1 MRHPRVLG
9 LAGIAALAVA
19 AAAIAQNTPTAEPAT
34 PPAGEDVPAAAEPAG
49 TQPAGSTATVTPL
62 EAPAAVQATAI
73 EDTVLADLAAT
84 QPGDAEAGAA
94 KAAVCAACHGV
105 DGNPSDPQYPR
116 IAGQNERYVARQLAL
131 FKAGERTTPMA
142 AIMQP
147 YAMPL
152 SAQDMRDIGA
162 YFAGQSAGAGIADD
176 TVITDGKYEGLKFFE
191 VGQQLYRGGDVEREI
206 PACMACHGPAGRGNP
221 GPPYPSVA
229 GQFADYTARQLEL
242 FRDGMALGTGDHA
255 NSVMADVAAELTDE
269 EIQALASYIEGLH
282 PNPVAAE

>member
-19 AAAIAQNTPTAEPAT
+19 AVAFAQTTPPEAPAAAGPAT
-34 PPAGEDVPAAAEPAG
+34 PPAGG
-49 TQPAGSTATVTPL
+49 QPDGSTATVTPL
-62 EAPAAVQATAI
+62 DAPAAVQASAI
-73 EDTVLADLAAT
+73 EDTVLADLADT

-116 IAGQNERYVARQLAL
+116 IAGQNERYIARQLAL
-131 FKAGERTTPMA
+131 FKAGQRTTPMA

-162 YFAGQSAGAGIADD
+162 YFAKQSPGAGIADD
-176 TVITDGKYEGLKFFE
+176 TAITEGPYAGLKFFE
-191 VGQQLYRGGDVEREI
+191 VGQQLYRAGDFDRQI
-206 PACMACHGPAGRGNP
+206 PACLACHGPAGRGNP
-221 GPPYPSVA
+221 GPPYPAVA
-229 GQFADYTARQLEL
+229 GQFADYTARQLQL
-242 FRDGMALGTGDHA
+242 FRDGMAMGSGDHA
-255 NSVMADVAAELTDE
+255 NTVMANVAAELTDE

-282 PNPVAAE
+282 PRATVTE